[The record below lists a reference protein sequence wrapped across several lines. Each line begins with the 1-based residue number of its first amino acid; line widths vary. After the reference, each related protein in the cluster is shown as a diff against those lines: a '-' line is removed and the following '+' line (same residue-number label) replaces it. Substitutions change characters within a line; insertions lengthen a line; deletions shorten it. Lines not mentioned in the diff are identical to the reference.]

1 MSTDTKQWVMTMAQK
16 RMLAAAASKE
26 AMMGY
31 LQNAQVL
38 AVDAYKEFRTTGIKD
53 FTQKYVGLL
62 SHHSQTAVLSLKQLA
77 IKQAQQAGKRGK
89 VKRCCLIGRILKKCF
104 IYFCAAFRWYV
115 YPWETHIISLE
126 KCSMQ
131 IPRPELPPWRWLA
144 QCKMQQ
150 RHVSWRCK
158 LVWCRPMRSATQRP
172 WMW

>member
-89 VKRCCLIGRILKKCF
+89 VNRCGLIGSILKKCF

-115 YPWETHIISLE
+115 
-126 KCSMQ
+126 
-131 IPRPELPPWRWLA
+131 
-144 QCKMQQ
+144 
-150 RHVSWRCK
+150 
-158 LVWCRPMRSATQRP
+158 
-172 WMW
+172 